1 MSPALKDP
9 GWTAQFRLK
18 TQGSDM
24 FKLHRVFKL
33 NSQYTVHNNFL
44 DQSKYSR
51 WDFLSLSLPALFI
64 CPFLCNQSKQSL
76 GLREVSAHMLA
87 LEGSAAFS
95 FDCGKHFETPAD
107 MIFFSNV
114 ECYNGDI
121 SHVGTNK
128 VH

>member
-1 MSPALKDP
+1 M
-9 GWTAQFRLK
+9 
-18 TQGSDM
+18 
-24 FKLHRVFKL
+24 
-33 NSQYTVHNNFL
+33 
-44 DQSKYSR
+44 
-51 WDFLSLSLPALFI
+51 
-64 CPFLCNQSKQSL
+64 
-76 GLREVSAHMLA
+76 REASAHMLA

-95 FDCGKHFETPAD
+95 FDFETPAD